1 MAAIIRVT
9 GVGPAPSR
17 KARVLRSKGFP
28 GIPKSIAD
36 GGAHAADRRP
46 TCSQNTFFAFCSR
59 GEACL
64 ARFKSLSQFAPT
76 EIESTRIEK
85 GIFTAEEISKLL
97 EKANLDWRGAILVG
111 YFTGARLKDVCNLR
125 WGNVDLEKMLITFRA
140 GKTGQLI
147 TVAIHPE
154 LSVQWWA
161 TTIFQMLTA
170 PIRHSPLSTDW
181 ESKKG
186 AALRGLFSRAGHR
199 ATKY

>member
-1 MAAIIRVT
+1 VT
-9 GVGPAPSR
+9 G
-17 KARVLRSKGFP
+17 
-28 GIPKSIAD
+28 
-36 GGAHAADRRP
+36 
-46 TCSQNTFFAFCSR
+46 AFNDPLKD
-59 GEACL
+59 L
-64 ARFKSLSQFAPT
+64 ARFNSLSQFAPT

-154 LSVQWWA
+154 LSVVGYNDIPDSDRSDPPL
-161 TTIFQMLTA
+161 TTFDGLGVQKGRSAARIVFEGGPPRHEILKPQLIMRTSTGPA
-170 PIRHSPLSTDW
+170 PVR
-181 ESKKG
+181 
-186 AALRGLFSRAGHR
+186 
-199 ATKY
+199 

>member
-1 MAAIIRVT
+1 MT
-9 GVGPAPSR
+9 G
-17 KARVLRSKGFP
+17 
-28 GIPKSIAD
+28 
-36 GGAHAADRRP
+36 
-46 TCSQNTFFAFCSR
+46 AFNDPLKD
-59 GEACL
+59 L
-64 ARFKSLSQFAPT
+64 ARFNSLSQFAPT

-154 LSVQWWA
+154 LSVVGYNDIPDSDRSDPPL
-161 TTIFQMLTA
+161 TTVDGLGVQKGRSAARIVFEGGPPRHEILKPRLIMRTSTGPA
-170 PIRHSPLSTDW
+170 PVR
-181 ESKKG
+181 
-186 AALRGLFSRAGHR
+186 
-199 ATKY
+199 